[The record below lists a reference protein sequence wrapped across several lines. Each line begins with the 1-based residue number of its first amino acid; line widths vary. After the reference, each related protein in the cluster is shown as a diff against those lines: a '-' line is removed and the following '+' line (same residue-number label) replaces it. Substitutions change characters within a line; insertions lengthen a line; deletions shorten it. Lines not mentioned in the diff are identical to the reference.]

1 MGGGL
6 RVAEPAAGRDRGPLA
21 PADRVGDRGRP
32 SGPGG
37 DQVRGHL
44 PRLHP
49 GQRGQRGSDPRM
61 QLLRPGRRQVGRGLP
76 EQVVR
81 EPRPVGRTDQDPG
94 PHRFLDQR
102 PDVVPGRQHPAEHL
116 RPDPRPAHRRH
127 RDQFRAR
134 GGQPGQPP
142 LQRVPHGHRRRR
154 RGAEPGELPDEERV
168 AAGTPVQPRRQLRVG
183 RLPGD
188 RGDDRRHAGRVEP
201 GQRQHGAAVG
211 RRPRQLGVPVGAEQQ
226 HPGVPQV
233 GGGELDQPQR
243 RLVGPLQ
250 VVDDQ
255 DQRAARGQPGERRHD
270 RLGQPEPR
278 ISRRHRRGRRRCR
291 GPLDQVGGRPQLG
304 ARSPGRPQQLDPRP
318 VRRHRRPVPADRGQ
332 HQRPALAGLPGQLA
346 EQRALADARL
356 AGDEHQPA
364 VAGERRRQRGP
375 GGAERVGT
383 PLQRGHSTIVP

>member
-1 MGGGL
+1 
-6 RVAEPAAGRDRGPLA
+6 VAASAWPSRLLAATAARSHQPTASATAAGR
-21 PADRVGDRGRP
+21 V
-32 SGPGG
+32 GPGG
-37 DQVRGHL
+37 DQVCGDL

-49 GQRGQRGSDPRM
+49 GQRGEHSPDARV
-61 QLLRPGRRQVGRGLP
+61 QLLRLGRRQVGRGLP

-81 EPRPVGRTDQDPG
+81 EPQPVGRTDQDPG
-94 PHRFLDQR
+94 PHRLIDER
-102 PDVVPGRQHPAEHL
+102 ADVVPGRQHPAEHL
-116 RPDPRPAHRRH
+116 RPDPRPAHRRD
-127 RDQFRAR
+127 RDQLGAR
-134 GGQPGQPP
+134 GGQPSQPP
-142 LQRVPHGHRRRR
+142 LQRVPHGPRRRR
-154 RGAEPGELPDEERV
+154 RGAEPGQLPDEERV
-168 AAGTPVQPRRQLRVG
+168 AAGTPVQPRRQLGVG

-226 HPGVPQV
+226 HPCVPQV

-243 RLVGPLQ
+243 RLVRPLQ

-255 DQRAARGQPGERRHD
+255 DQRAARGQPGERRDH

-278 ISRRHRRGRRRCR
+278 ISRRHRRRRRR
-291 GPLDQVGGRPQLG
+291 PLDQVGRRPQLG
-304 ARSPGRPQQLDPRP
+304 ARGPGRPQQLDPRP

-346 EQRALADARL
+346 EQRTLADARL

-375 GGAERVGT
+375 GGAERVGA
-383 PLQRGHSTIVP
+383 PLQRRHSTIVP